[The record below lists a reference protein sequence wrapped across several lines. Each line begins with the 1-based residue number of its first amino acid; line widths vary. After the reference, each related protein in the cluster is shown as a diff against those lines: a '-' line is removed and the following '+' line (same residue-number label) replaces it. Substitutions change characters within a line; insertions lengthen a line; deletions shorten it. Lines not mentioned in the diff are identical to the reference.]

1 MNIRISEVY
10 KIAKNTF
17 GNLEYA
23 LLFLLKSRT
32 LCYRFMKYIAFQM
45 GASSLNMIWDY
56 IVFAVF
62 ILGCSVIAIYSKFA
76 GPKERTKAD
85 YVFATGSV
93 SMAAMM
99 MSIARGT
106 LGVRSFLGKSDVTS
120 NLMLLLE

>member
-1 MNIRISEVY
+1 
-10 KIAKNTF
+10 
-17 GNLEYA
+17 
-23 LLFLLKSRT
+23 
-32 LCYRFMKYIAFQM
+32 M
-45 GASSLNMIWDY
+45 GAPSVNMVWDY

-62 ILGCSVIAIYSKFA
+62 ILGCSMIAIYSKFA

-106 LGVRSFLGKSDVTS
+106 LGVRSFLGKFHIRTCPLVF
-120 NLMLLLE
+120 EAP